1 MHPDWRRST
10 DTTRKGLR
18 KLRPQ
23 ASTACVAFG
32 EEVMHLPV
40 HYQANFCGGDF
51 QHVQECFDQWKQ
63 QPVVRRQG
71 RTMFE
76 GKREVRRLGGGRVFD
91 SSELAHRALALTCSP
106 HDPYALAAEIRD
118 RGRDMWLVM
127 ASYDD

>member
-1 MHPDWRRST
+1 
-10 DTTRKGLR
+10 
-18 KLRPQ
+18 
-23 ASTACVAFG
+23 
-32 EEVMHLPV
+32 
-40 HYQANFCGGDF
+40 
-51 QHVQECFDQWKQ
+51 
-63 QPVVRRQG
+63 
-71 RTMFE
+71 MFE